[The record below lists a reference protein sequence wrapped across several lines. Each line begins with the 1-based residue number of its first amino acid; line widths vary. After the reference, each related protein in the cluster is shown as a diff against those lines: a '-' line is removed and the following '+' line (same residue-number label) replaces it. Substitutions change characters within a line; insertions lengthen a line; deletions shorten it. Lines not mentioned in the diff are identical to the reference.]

1 MRVFSIYILIVTSFL
16 FAQESWNTNLLDYS
30 FNKNARKMIFR
41 QPITFTPFE
50 LKTGFFHY
58 GGNDYLRDFS
68 ILPNELGAHP
78 VLLDSTHSS
87 YEGLFSKNDRRGIFV
102 EVDFLKTNL
111 LLKVIPQNI
120 FDIQFGLGY
129 RISQMLSHPKLPENL
144 TYENPDENWQQYKFF
159 PKIHDF
165 NFNTTIQWQF
175 TQLLIP
181 YAYHSIGYSR
191 LSLYKTEADRKYLYG
206 SAISETF
213 AIGIKKIIN
222 YQEINKYN
230 LYYGLELKSLRTTTI
245 NIEDP
250 KQFSPIVGFDMRGI
264 NLNLTFG
271 VIFGGKRTIGDEAFA
286 MMLENNYKD
295 AIPAFENYIE
305 NYPNHGKIKKAKKML
320 EFCNRELPYKQYKIA
335 MNHLDNQNIDQA
347 VILLD
352 NAYSKADE
360 DLKLEIDLTK
370 QGLAKQIA
378 IDLDK
383 NFESMTISECEKKI
397 NYLSDLS
404 PSAEDDVRSM
414 KAELF
419 FRKATLLH
427 ESNFFIDALRYY
439 EIALS
444 NDRGLSKLIDKRI
457 DSLIQGILEKS
468 TGYQNEN
475 ELLLAVESLKVVSSL
490 DKKLSFKLSPLIFS
504 IEQEINQI
512 ENQKTQQIMQNI
524 IRENKSK
531 NGYENKELII
541 GMSKDKV
548 IDYINMPDSIDF
560 ITSSLDSYEIWIYSS
575 SNKKLF
581 FKNNKLH
588 HIQSIKE

>member
-1 MRVFSIYILIVTSFL
+1 
-16 FAQESWNTNLLDYS
+16 
-30 FNKNARKMIFR
+30 
-41 QPITFTPFE
+41 
-50 LKTGFFHY
+50 
-58 GGNDYLRDFS
+58 
-68 ILPNELGAHP
+68 
-78 VLLDSTHSS
+78 
-87 YEGLFSKNDRRGIFV
+87 
-102 EVDFLKTNL
+102 
-111 LLKVIPQNI
+111 
-120 FDIQFGLGY
+120 
-129 RISQMLSHPKLPENL
+129 
-144 TYENPDENWQQYKFF
+144 
-159 PKIHDF
+159 
-165 NFNTTIQWQF
+165 
-175 TQLLIP
+175 
-181 YAYHSIGYSR
+181 
-191 LSLYKTEADRKYLYG
+191 
-206 SAISETF
+206 
-213 AIGIKKIIN
+213 
-222 YQEINKYN
+222 
-230 LYYGLELKSLRTTTI
+230 
-245 NIEDP
+245 
-250 KQFSPIVGFDMRGI
+250 
-264 NLNLTFG
+264 
-271 VIFGGKRTIGDEAFA
+271 
-286 MMLENNYKD
+286 
-295 AIPAFENYIE
+295 
-305 NYPNHGKIKKAKKML
+305 
-320 EFCNRELPYKQYKIA
+320 
-335 MNHLDNQNIDQA
+335 
-347 VILLD
+347 
-352 NAYSKADE
+352 
-360 DLKLEIDLTK
+360 
-370 QGLAKQIA
+370 
-378 IDLDK
+378 
-383 NFESMTISECEKKI
+383 MTISECEKKI

-490 DKKLSFKLSPLIFS
+490 DKELSFKLSPLIFS

>member
-1 MRVFSIYILIVTSFL
+1 MRVFSIYILIVTSFS

-111 LLKVIPQNI
+111 LLKVVPQNI
-120 FDIQFGLGY
+120 FDVQFGLGY

-397 NYLSDLS
+397 NYLSNLS

-490 DKKLSFKLSPLIFS
+490 DKELSFKLSPLIFS

-531 NGYENKELII
+531 NGYGNKELII

-575 SNKKLF
+575 LNKKLF
-581 FKNNKLH
+581 FKNDKLH